1 MAGALSQ
8 VYARFQNAAGE
19 KVGVKPGAA
28 WREALEAAADH
39 GGLQVHLG
47 DMPANLAAKNL
58 ADGIWEGL
66 ASRVAAAGAVVAAVA
81 TAAAAHAIPSAQM
94 FWQEQSIT

>member
-1 MAGALSQ
+1 MASALSQ

-28 WREALEAAADH
+28 WREALEMASAH

-66 ASRVAAAGAVVAAVA
+66 ASRVAAASVVVAAVA
-81 TAAAAHAIPSAQM
+81 TAAAAHVIPSAQIL
-94 FWQEQSIT
+94 WKEQLLT